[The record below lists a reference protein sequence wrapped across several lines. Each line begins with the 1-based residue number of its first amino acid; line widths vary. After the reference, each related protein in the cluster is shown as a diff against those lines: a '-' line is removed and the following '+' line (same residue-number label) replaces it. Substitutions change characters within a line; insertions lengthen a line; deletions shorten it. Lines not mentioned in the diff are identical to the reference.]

1 MLRRKHTHSPCHE
14 GRHDHDHNEVDEAL
28 HLSETQAGRRKLLV
42 GGIGNTALMGVAAA
56 TALKSGAD
64 ATWIETFHNLG
75 DVGYYIVPWLAT
87 IKNHIHSR
95 NALRWMRGTSLTAA
109 TLAGTSAVHS
119 VYEAMVNGAT
129 HPELF
134 SVPVQAG
141 LAVGNAG
148 IAYWVGRT
156 PGSTTIDQAAL
167 RHANNDAKT
176 SIVAGVGNALS
187 VGFAPFNPIS
197 ALVVGAMTIKNEATT
212 INEATRAL
220 RVLEAKQD

>member
-1 MLRRKHTHSPCHE
+1 MFRRNNEISSCHQE
-14 GRHDHDHNEVDEAL
+14 HHDHDHNEVDEAL
-28 HLSETQAGRRKLLV
+28 HLAETKAGRKKLLV
-42 GGIGNTALMGVAAA
+42 GGIGNAALMGVAAA

-75 DVGYYIVPWLAT
+75 DVGYYIVPWVAT
-87 IKNHIHSR
+87 IKNHIHSKS
-95 NALRWMRGTSLTAA
+95 ALRWMRGTSITAA

-119 VYEAMVNGAT
+119 VYEAVAIGAT

-134 SVPVQAG
+134 SVPMQAG

-167 RHANNDAKT
+167 RHANNDART
-176 SIVAGVGNALS
+176 SIVAGVGNALA

-197 ALVVGAMTIKNEATT
+197 AVVVGAMTIKNEATT
-212 INEATRAL
+212 INEATQAL
-220 RVLEAKQD
+220 QALEAKQG